1 MVMFMK
7 PTGLLGNVPEPAV
20 AVVAELK
27 LSKLRKNCCQALVGL
42 LVLASKNSVCGYGF
56 NCEVL
61 EMPVAIS
68 FPLLLL
74 LG

>member
-1 MVMFMK
+1 MVMFIN
-7 PTGLLGNVPEPAV
+7 PTGLAGKVPEPAV

-27 LSKLRKNCCQALVGL
+27 LSRLRKNCCQARVGRLVCP
-42 LVLASKNSVCGYGF
+42 SRNSVCGYGF

-61 EMPVAIS
+61 EIPVAIS
-68 FPLLLL
+68 SPLGLL

>member
-1 MVMFMK
+1 MVMFIK

-27 LSKLRKNCCQALVGL
+27 LSRFKKNCCHALVGL
-42 LVLASKNSVCGYGF
+42 LVCPSRNSDCGYGF

-61 EMPVAIS
+61 EMPYAIS
-68 FPLLLL
+68 FPPESL

>member
-1 MVMFMK
+1 MK
-7 PTGLLGNVPEPAV
+7 PTGFAGKVAEPAV
-20 AVVAELK
+20 AVAAELK
-27 LSKLRKNCCQALVGL
+27 LSRLRKNCCHALVGR
-42 LVLASKNSVCGYGF
+42 LVCPSKNSVCGYGF

-68 FPLLLL
+68 FPLPLL

>member
-1 MVMFMK
+1 MVMFIK
-7 PTGLLGNVPEPAV
+7 PTGLLGKVPEPAV

-27 LSKLRKNCCQALVGL
+27 LSRFKKNCCHALVGL

-61 EMPVAIS
+61 EMPYAIS
-68 FPLLLL
+68 FPLPLL